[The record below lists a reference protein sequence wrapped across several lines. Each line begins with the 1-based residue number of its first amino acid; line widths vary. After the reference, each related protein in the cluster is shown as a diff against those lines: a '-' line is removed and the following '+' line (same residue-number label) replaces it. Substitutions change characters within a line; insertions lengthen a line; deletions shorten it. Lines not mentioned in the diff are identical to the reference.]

1 MKALYLKE
9 LRAFLSSLIGYIVIG
24 IFLVVNALF
33 LFVFTNSLNILDA
46 QYSTLDNFFYITPWL
61 FLFLI
66 PAITMRSFS
75 EEQREGTLELLL
87 TKPISEMEIILAK
100 FFASLT
106 LVVLALLPT
115 LIYFITVY
123 QLGDPV
129 GNIDTG
135 ATWGSYLG
143 LLFVASIFVS
153 LGIFTSSLTNNQ
165 IVSFLLSALGSYIL
179 YNGFQS
185 LGTFDLL
192 GSLDRFFISMGIE
205 EHYRGLS
212 IGLIDSR
219 DVLYFLSVSGL
230 FILLTRLRLQAR
242 NW

>member
-1 MKALYLKE
+1 
-9 LRAFLSSLIGYIVIG
+9 V
-24 IFLVVNALF
+24 
-33 LFVFTNSLNILDA
+33 
-46 QYSTLDNFFYITPWL
+46 
-61 FLFLI
+61 
-66 PAITMRSFS
+66 
-75 EEQREGTLELLL
+75 QREGTLELLL

-106 LVVLALLPT
+106 LVVMALLPT
-115 LIYFITVY
+115 LIYFVTVF

-153 LGIFTSSLTNNQ
+153 LGILTSSLTNNQ

-192 GSLDRFFISMGIE
+192 GSMDQFFISMGIE

-219 DVLYFLSVSGL
+219 DVLYFVGVSTL

>member
-1 MKALYLKE
+1 MKALYIKE

-24 IFLVVNALF
+24 IFLVVNSLF

-46 QYSTLDNFFYITPWL
+46 QYSTLDNFFYIAPWL

-87 TKPISEMEIILAK
+87 TKPVSEFEIVLAK
-100 FFASLT
+100 FFACLT
-106 LVVLALLPT
+106 LVSFSLLPT
-115 LIYFITVY
+115 LIYFFSVY
-123 QLGDPV
+123 SLGDPV

-143 LLFVASIFVS
+143 LFFVASIFVS

-192 GSLDRFFISMGIE
+192 GTFDKFIISLGIE

-212 IGLIDSR
+212 VGLIDSR
-219 DVLYFLSVSGL
+219 DVLYFLGVSVM
-230 FILLTRLRLQAR
+230 F
-242 NW
+242 

>member
-106 LVVLALLPT
+106 LVVMALLPT
-115 LIYFITVY
+115 LIYFVTVF

-153 LGIFTSSLTNNQ
+153 LGILTSSLTNNQ
-165 IVSFLLSALGSYIL
+165 IVSF
-179 YNGFQS
+179 
-185 LGTFDLL
+185 
-192 GSLDRFFISMGIE
+192 
-205 EHYRGLS
+205 
-212 IGLIDSR
+212 
-219 DVLYFLSVSGL
+219 
-230 FILLTRLRLQAR
+230 
-242 NW
+242 